1 MHIMIIG
8 HHNSLLVNQDGNIM
22 GILRLADV
30 FNYINDLIK
39 VCEI

>member
-1 MHIMIIG
+1 MIIG
-8 HHNSLLVNQDGNIM
+8 HHNSLLVNQDCNIV